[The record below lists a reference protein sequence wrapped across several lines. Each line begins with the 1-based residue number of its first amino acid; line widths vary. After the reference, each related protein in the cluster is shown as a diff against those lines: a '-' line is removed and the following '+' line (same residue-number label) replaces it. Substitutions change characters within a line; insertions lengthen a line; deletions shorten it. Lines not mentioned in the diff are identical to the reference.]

1 MKKEVLVTIVGLHDS
16 ETDNDRVDTVC
27 EGTYGKIGETHV
39 ITYEETDEDGM
50 VYKTTMRLREDS
62 LEVTKKGTITSK
74 LLYEL
79 GKETVTEYVTPYGA
93 LSLEF
98 NTTSIE
104 VKLED
109 ERLLAHVEYAM
120 GICGAHHADSRID
133 IKVENKQ

>member
-39 ITYEETDEDGM
+39 VTYDELDEEGM
-50 VYKTTMRLREDS
+50 LYRTTMRLRDDY

-74 LLYEL
+74 LVYEL

-98 NTTSIE
+98 NTKLIE
-104 VKLED
+104 IMDED
-109 ERLLAHVEYAM
+109 EKICAHVEYAM
-120 GICGAHHADSRID
+120 GICGAHHADCRID
-133 IKVENKQ
+133 IKIENKQ

>member
-39 ITYEETDEDGM
+39 ITYEESDEEGM
-50 VYKTTMRLREDS
+50 LYTTTMRLRDDY

-74 LLYEL
+74 LVYEL

-98 NTTSIE
+98 NTKLIE
-104 VKLED
+104 IMDED
-109 ERLLAHVEYAM
+109 EKICAHVEYAM
-120 GICGAHHADSRID
+120 GICGAHHADCRID
-133 IKVENKQ
+133 IKIENKQ

>member
-39 ITYEETDEDGM
+39 ITYEESDEEGM
-50 VYKTTMRLREDS
+50 LYRTTMRLRDDY

-74 LLYEL
+74 LVYEL

-98 NTTSIE
+98 NTKLIE
-104 VKLED
+104 IMDED
-109 ERLLAHVEYAM
+109 EKICAHVEYAM
-120 GICGAHHADSRID
+120 GICGAHHADCRID
-133 IKVENKQ
+133 IKIENKQ

>member
-16 ETDNDRVDTVC
+16 ETDNDRVDTIC

-39 ITYEETDEDGM
+39 IVYKETDEDGM
-50 VYKTTMRLREDS
+50 EYQTTMRLRDDY

-74 LLYEL
+74 LVYEL
-79 GKETVTEYVTPYGA
+79 GRETVTEYVTPYGA

-104 VKLED
+104 VIED
-109 ERLLAHVEYAM
+109 AECMRAHVEYAM
-120 GICGAHHADSRID
+120 GICGAHHADCRID
-133 IKVENKQ
+133 IKIENKQ